1 VQFVPERRNDAK
13 FTAVLDAVF
22 DSVGIEVLRTPVR
35 APRANAYAERWIGTL
50 RRECLDRLLI
60 VNQRH
65 LRFVLE
71 QDGKH
76 YNSHRPHRSLAQR
89 LPGRRHDPEHLATVH
104 PLLLVQRQ
112 EVLGGLIN
120 EYYQAP

>member
-1 VQFVPERRNDAK
+1 
-13 FTAVLDAVF
+13 
-22 DSVGIEVLRTPVR
+22 VGSRKESCPPITWTESRGTP
-35 APRANAYAERWIGTL
+35 ALGESSSS
-50 RRECLDRLLI
+50 RECLDRLLI

-71 QDGKH
+71 HYVEH

-89 LPGRRHDPEHLATVH
+89 SPDRRHDPERPATTVDSLHLVH
-104 PLLLVQRQ
+104 RQ

-120 EYYQAP
+120 DYKRAA